1 MEGVI
6 SGSNIFRLLA
16 RTYVETEGKNRVA
29 ACRGQKHPLLPFTCF
44 HEAEEKSGCQIEE
57 IRILCRRSDLG
68 CDEDFKWGRQ
78 PGKY

>member
-44 HEAEEKSGCQIEE
+44 HEEEEKSGCQIEE
-57 IRILCRRSDLG
+57 IRWAINGRSRGDG
-68 CDEDFKWGRQ
+68 DHGD
-78 PGKY
+78 